1 MRLNTKRKFCSCG
14 GTIALVGRS
23 SLVTIYTENGALEA
37 EHLEARCRKCR
48 KGYFFGYSSDSVD
61 QEDGSSKKQY
71 RHYDE
76 DCLEAE
82 VCLDISSIAYK
93 SLS

>member
-14 GTIALVGRS
+14 GTIAIVGRS
-23 SLVTIYTENGALEA
+23 SLVTIYTENGALQA

-48 KGYFFGYSSDSVD
+48 RGFFYGYSTDSVA
-61 QEDGSSKKQY
+61 QEDESSKKQFRY
-71 RHYDE
+71 YDE

-82 VCLDISSIAYK
+82 V
-93 SLS
+93 